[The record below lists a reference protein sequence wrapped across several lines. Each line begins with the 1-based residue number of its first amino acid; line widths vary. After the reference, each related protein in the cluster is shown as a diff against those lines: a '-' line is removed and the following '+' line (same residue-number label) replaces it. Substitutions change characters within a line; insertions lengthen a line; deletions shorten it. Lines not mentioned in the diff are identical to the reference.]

1 MFSAYATKQSQN
13 ELRSSCVKRY
23 ACNLPKSECIYCLK
37 GNAMK
42 GFVIKYQEKDSSE
55 IKGFHALYE
64 NEQEARE
71 SSDRKGWKVLSIEPE
86 VAQRV
91 PYNPDN
97 CNFAYRPQW

>member
-1 MFSAYATKQSQN
+1 
-13 ELRSSCVKRY
+13 
-23 ACNLPKSECIYCLK
+23 
-37 GNAMK
+37 MK

-97 CNFAYRPQW
+97 CNFAYRPQWFGPFDTFQSGGTRVLLGASQ